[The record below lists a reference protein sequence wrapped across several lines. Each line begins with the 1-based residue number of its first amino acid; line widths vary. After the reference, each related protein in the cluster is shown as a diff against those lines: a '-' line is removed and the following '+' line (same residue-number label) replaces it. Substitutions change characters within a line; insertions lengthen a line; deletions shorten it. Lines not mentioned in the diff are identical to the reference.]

1 MGFHVFPATVP
12 PAPLGDNK
20 LRRGYYT
27 RSILCDA
34 VKQVMIGAMTVTQA
48 SRHFKIPRTTIQKH
62 FSKAREQHTLKEM
75 YIRRMEAMEEGGYSG
90 RMPLE
95 NEPGQRLSESGA
107 AYLEPYGAD
116 AWPREAHDIAPPV
129 PIHWRRQPV
138 RVEPQQALFIPQ
150 DRETYSFENEMVV
163 AEQCEVVSN
172 EVRIAE
178 PVRISSSQE
187 QADVPGSVNP
197 PSSHF
202 HAHQSGALP
211 KRVTRVILKREGR
224 NEEIVKEIVLLPLS
238 TRP

>member
-1 MGFHVFPATVP
+1 
-12 PAPLGDNK
+12 
-20 LRRGYYT
+20 
-27 RSILCDA
+27 
-34 VKQVMIGAMTVTQA
+34 
-48 SRHFKIPRTTIQKH
+48 
-62 FSKAREQHTLKEM
+62 M

-107 AYLEPYGAD
+107 AYLETYGAD

-224 NEEIVKEIVLLPLS
+224 NEEIVKEDLEPEKLDSFADEQLRQLLDLKLES
-238 TRP
+238 ERMAKDAVAASEAMVGSACKETSEGEVSERK